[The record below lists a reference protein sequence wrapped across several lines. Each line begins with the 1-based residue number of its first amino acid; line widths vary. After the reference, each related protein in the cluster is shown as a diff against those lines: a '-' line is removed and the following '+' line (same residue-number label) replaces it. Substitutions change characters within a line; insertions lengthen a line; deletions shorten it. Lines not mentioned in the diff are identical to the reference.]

1 MDYWGLQNWGKSK
14 ELGIGISEFKRSG
27 VGIGILSGGKVPGGG
42 KADSEEELELV
53 MLLPGAEGP

>member
-1 MDYWGLQNWGKSK
+1 M